1 MAKKNPGV
9 EITIQLDR
17 SDEKKHSIVYR
28 EKDGPHSFYISK
40 EVLGDNP
47 PAQITASLSWN

>member
-1 MAKKNPGV
+1 MAKKPTESGA
-9 EITIQLDR
+9 TIQLNR

-28 EKDGPHSFYISK
+28 EADGPHSFYISK

-47 PAQITASLSWN
+47 PSKITATLSW